1 MVLLVLFAFVAGAGT
16 ALSPCVLPV
25 LPAVLASAGSGGRR
39 RPLGV
44 IAGLSATFTVAI
56 VALASLVD
64 GVGLPGGTVRTLAVL
79 VLLGFG
85 VALLVPRLAARVEAP
100 LTRLARFGAFE
111 GGFPPSNGAFGPPEA
126 PKRRRGDG
134 FWSGLLVGAGLGF
147 VYAPCAGPILAAVVS
162 VSATQGAS
170 GELVAVALGYA
181 AGSALVLLL
190 VAYGGRRV
198 LDRLRAAGRGPAVQR
213 VLGAVMVAT
222 AVAVAADLDVRFQT
236 ALADDFPDVVVNPTR
251 ALERSDAVEDRL
263 ADLRG
268 PPRFDETEAVKA
280 DRGRR
285 TAGLPVLGRAPD
297 FTGNDRWFNTPGN
310 APLDLDGLRGRVVL
324 IDFWTYTCINCIRTL
339 PYLRAWDGRYRERG
353 LTIVGVHTPEF
364 TFEREAGNVR
374 GAIAGN
380 RLRYPVAQDNEYATW
395 SAWGNQYWPAKYLID
410 ARGRVRYAHF
420 GEGAYEE
427 TEAAIRALLA
437 EAGADRLGEMASAR
451 VETASPELATPET
464 YLGHERAEGF
474 VPGPLRPGYWRYA
487 GVEELPP
494 VSFALSGE
502 WYVGAESATAVRDAR
517 IEARVTARKVFLV
530 LSSKGGRRR
539 DVEVLLDGRPVAA
552 AEAGADVRD
561 GRVTVRQE
569 RLYRLVSLPRVEER
583 RLTLRVSPGVTGY
596 AFTFG

>member
-1 MVLLVLFAFVAGAGT
+1 
-16 ALSPCVLPV
+16 
-25 LPAVLASAGSGGRR
+25 
-39 RPLGV
+39 
-44 IAGLSATFTVAI
+44 
-56 VALASLVD
+56 
-64 GVGLPGGTVRTLAVL
+64 
-79 VLLGFG
+79 
-85 VALLVPRLAARVEAP
+85 
-100 LTRLARFGAFE
+100 
-111 GGFPPSNGAFGPPEA
+111 
-126 PKRRRGDG
+126 
-134 FWSGLLVGAGLGF
+134 
-147 VYAPCAGPILAAVVS
+147 
-162 VSATQGAS
+162 
-170 GELVAVALGYA
+170 
-181 AGSALVLLL
+181 VLLL
-190 VAYGGRRV
+190 IAYGGRRV

-222 AVAVAADLDVRFQT
+222 AVAVATDLDVRFQT
-236 ALADDFPDVVVNPTR
+236 ALADDFPDAVVNPTR
-251 ALERSDAVEDRL
+251 ALEGSDAVEDRL

-268 PPRFDETEAVKA
+268 RPRFEETEAVA
-280 DRGRR
+280 AR

-297 FTGNDRWFNTPGN
+297 FAGNDRWFNTPGN

-364 TFEREAGNVR
+364 AFEHDADNVR
-374 GAIAGN
+374 DAIAAN

-420 GEGAYEE
+420 GEGAYVE

-474 VPGPLRPGYWRYA
+474 VPGPLRPGYGRY
-487 GVEELPP
+487 GRIDDLPP
-494 VSFALSGE
+494 VSFALSGG
-502 WYVGAESATAVRDAR
+502 WYVGSESATAVRDAR
-517 IEARVTARKVFLV
+517 IEARITARKVFLV
-530 LSSKGGRRR
+530 LSSRGGRPR

-561 GRVTVRQE
+561 GRVRVGEE
-569 RLYRLVSLPRVEER
+569 RLYRLVSLPRVEDR
-583 RLTLRVSPGVTGY
+583 RLTLRVPPDVTGY

>member
-25 LPAVLASAGSGGRR
+25 LPALLASAGSGGRR

-44 IAGLSATFTVAI
+44 IAGLTATFTIAI
-56 VALASLVD
+56 VALASVVD
-64 GVGLPGGTVRTLAVL
+64 GVGLPGGTVRTLAVA

-85 VALLVPRLAARVEAP
+85 VALLVPSLAARVEAP
-100 LTRLARFGAFE
+100 LSRLARFGPR
-111 GGFPPSNGAFGPPEA
+111 G
-126 PKRRRGDG
+126 RGDG

-198 LDRLRAAGRGPAVQR
+198 LDRLRAAGRGPVVQR
-213 VLGAVMVAT
+213 ALGAVMVAT
-222 AVAVAADLDVRFQT
+222 AVAVAGDLDVRFQT
-236 ALADDFPDVVVNPTR
+236 ALADDFPEVVVNPTR
-251 ALERSDAVEDRL
+251 ALERSDAVEERL

-268 PPRFDETEAVKA
+268 RPRFEETNAEVERAA
-280 DRGRR
+280 AGGRPR

-324 IDFWTYTCINCIRTL
+324 VDFWTYTCINCIRTL
-339 PYLRAWDGRYRERG
+339 PYLRAWDGRYREHG

-364 TFEREAGNVR
+364 TFEREADNVR
-374 GAIAGN
+374 SAIAAN

-437 EAGADRLGEMASAR
+437 EAGRDRLGPPAEAR
-451 VETASPELATPET
+451 VETADPELVTPET

-474 VPGPLRPGYWRYA
+474 VPGPLRPGYGRYEA
-487 GVEELPP
+487 PEQLPP
-494 VSFALSGE
+494 VSFALAGE
-502 WYVGAESATAVRDAR
+502 WYIGQESATAVRDAR

-530 LSSKGGRRR
+530 LSSKGGRPR
-539 DVEVLLDGRPVAA
+539 DVEVLLDGRPVRAG
-552 AEAGADVRD
+552 EAGEDVRG
-561 GRVTVRQE
+561 GRVTVREE
-569 RLYRLVSLPRVEER
+569 RLYRLVSLPRVEDR
-583 RLTLRVSPGVTGY
+583 RLTLRVPAGVTAY